1 MIVKAEHTAR
11 GANPRFVVTNLKQT
25 DRYLYTRLYCTRGDM
40 ENRTKDQQM
49 DLFADQ
55 ASCRQFWSNQLRQ
68 LLSGLAFTRMD
79 GLRCLALGNTVLAVA
94 SPNRIRLT
102 LLRVGAVVL
111 RNTRRIR
118 LLLSSA
124 CPHQELF
131 RMVAVRLDT
140 S

>member
-1 MIVKAEHTAR
+1 MIVKAEHSAR
-11 GANPRFVVTNLKQT
+11 GANPRFVVTNLEQT
-25 DRYLYTRLYCTRGDM
+25 DRYLYDRMYCARRDM
-40 ENRTKDQQM
+40 ENRVKDQQLH
-49 DLFADQ
+49 LFAGR
-55 ASCRQFWSNQLRQ
+55 ASCHRFCSNQFRQ
-68 LLSGLAFTRMD
+68 LLSGLVYTLME
-79 GLRCLALGNTVLAVA
+79 GLRRLALGGTVLATA

-124 CPHQELF
+124 CPYQGLF
-131 RMVAVRLDT
+131 WRVAVRLDT